1 MSKKS
6 KEKAKKV
13 ISERTAVKAIITS
26 YVCYGLLI
34 FFMFNL
40 LKNSVSSAILANIE
54 QNLPKLGYI
63 VPTMFGIMTICLIH
77 ILCRI
82 CTLDVFKKCKL
93 DKEKEKYVNRNL
105 KIFFVVIILFSIFY
119 SFISLSIAVNMD
131 LQSVNLSSVQYGQ
144 VFSPLFTKELT
155 NEMIKDFNNFKD
167 YAFKDTF
174 ISEIFFII
182 GFISLAS
189 FQRKMIETY
198 NDSEKE
204 ENEMVEENKEQEI
217 QKVPETVTEAEQA

>member
-6 KEKAKKV
+6 KENVKKV
-13 ISERTAVKAIITS
+13 ISERTTVKAIITS
-26 YVCYGLLI
+26 YVCYGILI

-40 LKNSVSSAILANIE
+40 LKNAVSSAILANIE

-63 VPTMFGIMTICLIH
+63 VPIMFGIITVCLIH

-82 CTLDVFKKCKL
+82 STLDVFKKCKL

-105 KIFFVVIILFSIFY
+105 KVFFVVIILFSIFY

-144 VFSPLFTKELT
+144 VFSPLFTEELT

-198 NDSEKE
+198 NKSE
-204 ENEMVEENKEQEI
+204 ENETVEENKEQEMP
-217 QKVPETVTEAEQA
+217 KVPETVTEAEQV

>member
-6 KEKAKKV
+6 KENVKKV
-13 ISERTAVKAIITS
+13 ISERTTVKAIITS
-26 YVCYGLLI
+26 YVCYGILI

-40 LKNSVSSAILANIE
+40 LKNAVSSAILANIE
-54 QNLPKLGYI
+54 QSLPKLGYI
-63 VPTMFGIMTICLIH
+63 VPIMFGIITVCLIH

-82 CTLDVFKKCKL
+82 STLDVFKKCKL

-105 KIFFVVIILFSIFY
+105 KVFFVVIILFSIFY

-144 VFSPLFTKELT
+144 VFSPLFTEELT

-198 NDSEKE
+198 NKSE
-204 ENEMVEENKEQEI
+204 ENETVDENKEQEMP
-217 QKVPETVTEAEQA
+217 KVPETVTEAEQV

>member
-6 KEKAKKV
+6 KENVKNV
-13 ISERTAVKAIITS
+13 ISERTTVKAIITS
-26 YVCYGLLI
+26 YVCYGILI

-40 LKNSVSSAILANIE
+40 LKNAVSSAILANIE

-63 VPTMFGIMTICLIH
+63 VPIMFGIITVCLIH

-82 CTLDVFKKCKL
+82 STLDVFKKCKL

-105 KIFFVVIILFSIFY
+105 KVFFVVIILFSIFY

-144 VFSPLFTKELT
+144 VFSPLFTEELT

-198 NDSEKE
+198 NKSE
-204 ENEMVEENKEQEI
+204 ENETVEENKEQEMP
-217 QKVPETVTEAEQA
+217 KVPETVTEAEQV

>member
-6 KEKAKKV
+6 KGNVKKV
-13 ISERTAVKAIITS
+13 ISERTTVKAIITS
-26 YVCYGLLI
+26 YVCYGILI

-40 LKNSVSSAILANIE
+40 LKNAVSSAILANIE

-63 VPTMFGIMTICLIH
+63 VPIMFGIITVCLIH

-82 CTLDVFKKCKL
+82 STLDVFKKCKL

-105 KIFFVVIILFSIFY
+105 KVFFVVIILFSIFY

-144 VFSPLFTKELT
+144 VFSPLFTEELT

-198 NDSEKE
+198 NKSE
-204 ENEMVEENKEQEI
+204 ENETVDENKEQEMP
-217 QKVPETVTEAEQA
+217 KVPETVTEAEQV

>member
-6 KEKAKKV
+6 KENVKKV
-13 ISERTAVKAIITS
+13 ISERTTVKAIITS
-26 YVCYGLLI
+26 YVCYGILI

-40 LKNSVSSAILANIE
+40 LKNAVSSAILANIE

-63 VPTMFGIMTICLIH
+63 VPIMFGIITVCLIH

-82 CTLDVFKKCKL
+82 STLDVFKKCKL

-105 KIFFVVIILFSIFY
+105 KVFFVVIILFSIFY

-144 VFSPLFTKELT
+144 VFSPLFTEELT

-174 ISEIFFII
+174 ISEIFFIV

-198 NDSEKE
+198 NKSE
-204 ENEMVEENKEQEI
+204 ENETVDENKEQEMP
-217 QKVPETVTEAEQA
+217 KVPETVTEAEQV

>member
-26 YVCYGLLI
+26 YVCYGILI

-40 LKNSVSSAILANIE
+40 LKNAVSSAILANIE

-63 VPTMFGIMTICLIH
+63 VPIMFGIITVCLIH

-82 CTLDVFKKCKL
+82 STLDVFKKCKL

-105 KIFFVVIILFSIFY
+105 KVFFVVIILFSIFY

-144 VFSPLFTKELT
+144 VFSPLFTEELT

-182 GFISLAS
+182 GCISLAS

-198 NDSEKE
+198 NKSE
-204 ENEMVEENKEQEI
+204 ENETVDENKEQEMP
-217 QKVPETVTEAEQA
+217 KVPETVTEAEQV

>member
-6 KEKAKKV
+6 KENVKKV
-13 ISERTAVKAIITS
+13 ISERTTVKAIITS
-26 YVCYGLLI
+26 YVCYGILI

-40 LKNSVSSAILANIE
+40 LKNAVSSAILANIE

-63 VPTMFGIMTICLIH
+63 VPIMFGIITVCLIH

-82 CTLDVFKKCKL
+82 STLDVFKKCKL
-93 DKEKEKYVNRNL
+93 EKEKEKYVNRNL
-105 KIFFVVIILFSIFY
+105 KVFFVVIILFSIFY

-144 VFSPLFTKELT
+144 VFSPLFTEELT

-198 NDSEKE
+198 NKSE
-204 ENEMVEENKEQEI
+204 ENETVDENKEQEMP
-217 QKVPETVTEAEQA
+217 KVPETVTEAEQV

>member
-6 KEKAKKV
+6 KENVKKV
-13 ISERTAVKAIITS
+13 ISERTTVKAIITS
-26 YVCYGLLI
+26 YVCYGILI

-40 LKNSVSSAILANIE
+40 LKNAVSSAILANIE

-63 VPTMFGIMTICLIH
+63 VPIMFGIITVCLIH

-82 CTLDVFKKCKL
+82 STLDVFKKCKL

-105 KIFFVVIILFSIFY
+105 KVFFVVIILFSIFY

-144 VFSPLFTKELT
+144 VFSPLFTEELT

-189 FQRKMIETY
+189 FQRKIIETY
-198 NDSEKE
+198 NKSE
-204 ENEMVEENKEQEI
+204 ENETVDENKEQEMP
-217 QKVPETVTEAEQA
+217 KVPETVTEAEQV

>member
-6 KEKAKKV
+6 KENVKKV
-13 ISERTAVKAIITS
+13 ISERTTVKAIITS
-26 YVCYGLLI
+26 YVCYGILI

-40 LKNSVSSAILANIE
+40 LKNAVSSAILANIE

-63 VPTMFGIMTICLIH
+63 VPIMFGIITVCLIH

-82 CTLDVFKKCKL
+82 STLDVFKKCKL

-105 KIFFVVIILFSIFY
+105 KVFFVVIILFSIFY

-144 VFSPLFTKELT
+144 VFSPLFTEELT

-198 NDSEKE
+198 NKSE
-204 ENEMVEENKEQEI
+204 ENETVDENKEQEMP
-217 QKVPETVTEAEQA
+217 KVPETVTEAEQV

>member
-6 KEKAKKV
+6 NEKVKKV

-34 FFMFNL
+34 FFIFNL

-63 VPTMFGIMTICLIH
+63 VPTLFGIITVCLIH

-105 KIFFVVIILFSIFY
+105 KVFFVVIILFSIFY
-119 SFISLSIAVNMD
+119 SFISLSIAVNID

-144 VFSPLFTKELT
+144 VFSPLFTEELT

-174 ISEIFFII
+174 ISEIFFIV
-182 GFISLAS
+182 GFISLSS

-198 NDSEKE
+198 NENENE
-204 ENEMVEENKEQEI
+204 ENKTVEENKEQEV